1 MSDYDESEPDEDD
14 PYRVDP
20 EAHRGREQGIL
31 ARLFQLARR
40 RRPEDHRGPAPLT
53 PEPAEEEPDR

>member
-1 MSDYDESEPDEDD
+1 MAESPDD

-20 EAHRGREQGIL
+20 AEHRGREAGIL

-40 RRPEDHRGPAPLT
+40 RRPEDHRGPAPLP
-53 PEPAEEEPDR
+53 PEPGSEPDDDEERER